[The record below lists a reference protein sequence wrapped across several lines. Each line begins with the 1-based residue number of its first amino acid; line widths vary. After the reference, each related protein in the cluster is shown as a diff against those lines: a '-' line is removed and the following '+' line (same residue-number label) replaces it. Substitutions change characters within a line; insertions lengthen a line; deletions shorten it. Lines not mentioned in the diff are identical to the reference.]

1 MDTALDQ
8 TETEILSCLVPR
20 REGRIGPRAVA
31 ARPPCPFPSRKSL
44 HSPISQ
50 HASYTVTITTPA
62 HTTRIPASQPEQ
74 PTSQPHS
81 PLKFLAL
88 R

>member
-20 REGRIGPRAVA
+20 REGRICPRAVA
-31 ARPPCPFPSRKSL
+31 ARPACPFPSRDSL
-44 HSPISQ
+44 KSPIPQ
-50 HASYTVTITTPA
+50 RASYTATITTPA
-62 HTTRIPASQPEQ
+62 HTTRTPTGQAKQ

-81 PLKFLAL
+81 PP
-88 R
+88 